1 MTFFPLIIC
10 LYTLLGNNYE
20 QAVRVIEF
28 LQPFLPERGYETISW
43 FTEYIADNYS
53 IPMMV
58 FSLSVILLTASAG
71 IRSLETAVGQM
82 QGKLR
87 YEGFSF
93 FVFSVILSLAF
104 LFLVYSGIV
113 VMFMGESVLSQV
125 SVVLPFLHTDNAWL
139 DLRYPLLFVL
149 AFILNYLIYLVCRS
163 RSDHYSLA
171 PGALLSTLSLVGVS
185 ALFSRFINESI
196 KYPLVYSSMAS
207 LVLIMFWLYCCCL
220 AVYAGAVLNIARRDA
235 RAEKQAEADAAKDE
249 DRLPY

>member
-10 LYTLLGNNYE
+10 VYTLLGNNYE
-20 QAVRVIEF
+20 QAIRVIEF

-58 FSLSVILLTASAG
+58 FSLSVILVTASAG

-82 QGKLR
+82 QGRRR

-93 FVFSVILSLAF
+93 FFFSVVLSLAF

-113 VMFMGESVLSQV
+113 AMFMGETVLSRV
-125 SVVLPFLHTDNAWL
+125 SVVLPFLQTDNVWL
-139 DLRYPLLFVL
+139 DLRYPLFFVL

-163 RSDHYSLA
+163 REDHYSIA
-171 PGALLSTLSLVGVS
+171 PGALLSTLLLVGVS
-185 ALFSRFINESI
+185 ALFSRFINASI
-196 KYPLVYSSMAS
+196 KYPLIYSSMAS
-207 LVLIMFWLYCCCL
+207 LILIMFWLYCCCVS
-220 AVYAGAVLNIARRDA
+220 VYSGAVLNIARRNA
-235 RAEKQAEADAAKDE
+235 SAEKQAEADAAEDE
-249 DRLPY
+249 GALPY